1 MGYSPNRFIL
11 PMTRRD
17 IGNHLNVTL
26 ETVSRAFSALDHLGI
41 IAADRREITILSMEA
56 LRQFES

>member
-1 MGYSPNRFIL
+1 
-11 PMTRRD
+11 MTRRD

-41 IAADRREITILSMEA
+41 IAVERREVKILSLEA
-56 LRQFES
+56 LRKFEH